1 MSVSPSKVAASTGA
15 EGKRGLAGRRVLF
28 RVIRVFIL
36 VYLGSA
42 ALAFFFAEAL
52 IFQPPPTT
60 YTEKDGIFFIRVG
73 DRDRL
78 AALYFPNPSATLTLL
93 YSHGNGEDIGAVRN
107 VLQELRDHGFAVLA
121 YDYRG
126 YGLSTGKPS
135 EQNAFADIEA
145 AYGYLVES
153 LGVDPSHVLV
163 YGTSLGGG
171 PSTYLAARRRVG
183 GLVLESTFVSA
194 FRVRTV
200 VPVFPFDRFPNQRH
214 MSGIRCPVLVMH
226 SRDDPVIPF
235 WHGRKLFD
243 AAEGPKFHYW
253 TDNAG
258 HLGIPWSGGAYWR
271 SLKKLCDA
279 VR

>member
-1 MSVSPSKVAASTGA
+1 MSVSPSEATASSGA
-15 EGKRGLAGRRVLF
+15 EGKRGLTGRRLLF
-28 RVIRVFIL
+28 RVVRVLVL

-52 IFQPPPTT
+52 IFQPPPAT
-60 YTEKDGIFFIRVG
+60 YTEEDGIFSIPVG
-73 DRDRL
+73 SNDRL
-78 AALYFPNPSATLTLL
+78 AALYLPNPSAALTLL
-93 YSHGNGEDIGAVRN
+93 YSHGNGEDIGAIRN

-135 EQNAFADIEA
+135 EKSAFADIEA
-145 AYGYLVES
+145 AYDYLVAS
-153 LGVDPSHVLV
+153 LGVDPSDILV

-171 PSTYLAARRRVG
+171 PSTYLAAHRRVG

-200 VPVFPFDRFPNQRH
+200 VPIFPFDRFPNLKH
-214 MSGIRCPVLVMH
+214 MSQIRCPVLVLH
-226 SRDDPVIPF
+226 SRDDTVIPF
-235 WHGRKLFD
+235 WHGKKLFD
-243 AAEGPKFHYW
+243 AAKEPKFHYW

-271 SLKKLCDA
+271 ALKKISTA